1 MMPTRGDKTQANSP
15 KSSLSVTEATEESDS
30 TEAMECQGIFDYPS
44 WLSSLKQRIREA
56 QVRAAIVVN
65 TELVRLYWQI
75 GHEILLRQQQQG
87 WGAKVVE
94 RLARDLKAE
103 FPEMTG
109 FSRANIMYMRAF
121 AATWREEEIVQAP
134 LGQLTWYPYINNF

>member
-1 MMPTRGDKTQANSP
+1 MQA
-15 KSSLSVTEATEESDS
+15 EACS
-30 TEAMECQGIFDYPS
+30 FDYGT
-44 WLSSLKQRIREA
+44 WLTSLKQRIREA
-56 QVRAAIVVN
+56 QVHTAITVN

-94 RLARDLKAE
+94 RLAKDLKAE

-121 AATWREEEIVQAP
+121 ASAWTEDEIVQAP
-134 LGQLTWYPYINNF
+134 LGQLTWYHHITLLDKLDTREQRLAYARLARRKTAGRAM